1 MDLSNLIVED
11 AVAGTFRIHRSTMTS
26 TEIMG
31 LEKSRIFD
39 RCWLYVGHDS
49 EVPNKGDYRRRM
61 VADRPLFMVRGQ
73 DGKIRIFL
81 NTCRHRG
88 AVVCRHDEG
97 NSQAFTCFYHGWTYN
112 DVGELTGVPD
122 LPGYAGCLN
131 TAEFGLMQPP
141 RVDSYR
147 GLHFVNFDANASSLV
162 DYLGD
167 EAREIL
173 DQSMESADLLGGWE
187 IIPGTARYNI
197 RANWKLL
204 LENSVDNYHYRSIHQ
219 SYLDFRGE
227 RRDGGDRGH
236 VERRNPRGV
245 AFENGHVAMLTA
257 APGRTLANPSG
268 RWSKDVIAEVQRLRG
283 ELIKRY
289 GEARGSSMADVSRFL
304 IIFPNV
310 AIHDTQSGF
319 KIRQWWPVTPGEMA
333 VNQWEL
339 VPRNERDDVR
349 AARMEGAVT
358 FQGPGGF
365 GTPDD
370 IEALESCQ
378 AGFAAREVEWSD
390 ASRGMRREARDDD
403 ELTSRGFW
411 RQWISMMRNQ
421 GNADRIGDPPYPV
434 PANQARAGG

>member
-1 MDLSNLIVED
+1 MDLSHLVVED
-11 AVAGTFRIHRSTMTS
+11 PAAGTFRIHRSTMTS
-26 TEIMG
+26 VEIME

-39 RCWLYVGHDS
+39 RSWLYVGHES
-49 EVPNKGDYRRRM
+49 EVAQKGDFRRRM
-61 VADRPLFMVRGQ
+61 VAGRPLFMVRGQ
-73 DGKIRIFL
+73 DGTVRVFL

-88 AVVCRHDEG
+88 ALVCRHDEG
-97 NSQAFTCFYHGWTYN
+97 NSRAFMCFYHGWTYN
-112 DVGELTGVPD
+112 DMGALTGVPD
-122 LPGYAGCLN
+122 FAGYAECLDL
-131 TAEFGLMQPP
+131 AKHGLMQPP
-141 RVDSYR
+141 RVESYR
-147 GLHFVNFDANASSLV
+147 GLYFVNFDAVAPSLV
-162 DYLGD
+162 DYIGD

-173 DQSMESADLLGGWE
+173 DQSMESADILGGWE
-187 IIPGTARYNI
+187 IIKGTAKYNI

-204 LENSVDNYHYRSIHQ
+204 LENSVDNYHFRPIHQ

-227 RRDGGDRGH
+227 RREVGDRSH

-245 AFENGHVAMLTA
+245 AFKNGHVAMLTS
-257 APGRTLANPSG
+257 APGRTIANPSA
-268 RWSKDVIAEVQRLRG
+268 RWSKEVIEEVQRIRG
-283 ELIKRY
+283 ELTRRY
-289 GEARGSSMADVSRFL
+289 GEARGSAMADVSRFL

-319 KIRQWWPVTPGEMA
+319 KVRQWWPVTPGLME

-339 VPRNERDDVR
+339 VPRDERPDVR
-349 AARMEGAVT
+349 AARMEGAIT

-411 RQWISMMRNQ
+411 RQWIALMRGQ
-421 GNADRIGDPPYPV
+421 AGAERIGDPPYPV
-434 PANQARAGG
+434 PAGQARVGG